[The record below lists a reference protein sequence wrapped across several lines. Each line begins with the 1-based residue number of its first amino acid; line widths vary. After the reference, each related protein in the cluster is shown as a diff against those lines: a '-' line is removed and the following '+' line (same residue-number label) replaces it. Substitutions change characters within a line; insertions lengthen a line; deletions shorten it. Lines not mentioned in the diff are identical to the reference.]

1 MRVCRRR
8 YFRDMIIFILG
19 PTGVGKTELSIP
31 FAKRVGGEII
41 SCDSMQV
48 YKGMD
53 IGTSKPSPLLREAV
67 PHHLI
72 DILEPD
78 EDYSAA
84 EFSRRARPA
93 IDEIMGRGRLPIIV
107 GGSGLYV
114 RALVDGLFD
123 DSPANWTLRLEIEKE
138 AELYGKSYLHKRL
151 ELVDP
156 QTASRLH
163 PGDLRRVVRALE
175 VYEKS
180 RLPISFHHKVTKGI
194 RDEFPMLFIGL
205 CRERDE
211 LKKRIEERIEDM
223 FRAGLVDEVRLLESR
238 GPMGRMSSHALGYKE
253 TAGYLRGEYS
263 LDTAKYLL
271 KRNTKWFAKRQMTW
285 FKKDKR
291 IQWIKLTEG
300 EDLEM
305 VVDYMMELIDIGA
318 CHTCNG

>member
-1 MRVCRRR
+1 
-8 YFRDMIIFILG
+8 MIIFILG

-84 EFSRRARPA
+84 EFSRRARLA

-114 RALVDGLFD
+114 RALADGLFD

-180 RLPISFHHKVTKGI
+180 RLPISFLHKVTKGI
-194 RDEFPMLFIGL
+194 RDEFPMFFIGL
-205 CRERDE
+205 WRERQE
-211 LKKRIEERIEDM
+211 IVKRIEGRVEDM
-223 FRAGLVDEVRLLESR
+223 FRAGLIDEVSSLAVG

-253 TAGYLRGEYS
+253 VAGYLRGEYS

-291 IQWIKLTEG
+291 IHWIKLTEG

-305 VVDYMMELIDIGA
+305 VVDDMVGAAVEPGRGIDIGA
-318 CHTCNG
+318 CHTCNS

>member
-1 MRVCRRR
+1 MRVCRQR

-67 PHHLI
+67 LHHLI

-84 EFSRRARPA
+84 EFSRRARLA
-93 IDEIMGRGRLPIIV
+93 IDEIMGRGHLPIIV

-180 RLPISFHHKVTKGI
+180 RLPISFLHKVTKGI
-194 RDEFPMLFIGL
+194 RDEFPMFFIGL
-205 CRERDE
+205 WRERQE
-211 LKKRIEERIEDM
+211 IVKRIEERVEDM
-223 FRAGLVDEVRLLESR
+223 FRAGLVDEVRSLVA
-238 GPMGRMSSHALGYKE
+238 GGKMGRMSSHALGYKE
-253 TAGYLRGEYS
+253 VAGYLRGEYS
-263 LDTAKYLL
+263 QDTAKYLM

-291 IQWIKLTEG
+291 IHWLKLTEDG
-300 EDLEM
+300 DLEM
-305 VVDYMMELIDIGA
+305 VLNYMVGWIDSGA
-318 CHTCNG
+318 CHTCNS